1 MRSADIDGMR
11 VPAGRPNWFKNRK
24 MVAVARAFVIAGL
37 AVLCACGPR
46 TPEGREALHMQRA
59 KNYLAAKD
67 LKKAAIEFRIASQN
81 MPRDAEPVYQLG
93 MTDLALGARQQALA
107 AFQKAA
113 DLNPKHGGAQYELAL
128 AKVTSDKADVL
139 EQARQTLTD
148 YLTAHPADT
157 DAMGALA
164 LAQAKL
170 GNKAETLRLLD
181 LAATN
186 ASAVRTASIIIA
198 WYAAKGDI
206 QAAVDISRKI
216 SARMPDSP
224 DAAILRAQVSLAT
237 KDTADADAE
246 IAHALSLKRDFR
258 PALQLRLRRE
268 VMADDTKSAEE
279 TTQEL
284 AKQPEAQ
291 MWGAYARV
299 LFAEGKI
306 DAGIAEFERALK
318 EHNDAPELR
327 DQYSELLITMG
338 RRKEAKIVVE
348 GTLAKNKNDKT
359 ALLQQVSMAI
369 DDGDLETANRG
380 IQALQG
386 LKAFSPVLSY
396 QVARLA
402 GARGDK
408 VKQGDALAETL
419 KYNPRFFPARVD
431 LTRLLVES
439 GKARDGL
446 SLLEEASPAEK
457 QSPEY
462 FFYHNLALMSAGDWD
477 AARKGVDAALASKRI
492 PGFLYED
499 AVLRAR
505 SKDLTGARKSLD
517 EALKMAPAEPAT
529 LGLLGGI
536 MRQQGQEQQYVA
548 LLRDA
553 AAKNPGMV
561 TLQSGLGAELA
572 AIGDE
577 KGARAAFDAAKA
589 AGGTANA
596 EIDLALLD
604 IRDGHPDQAKQRLLE
619 LVKTHDSP
627 RAEIMLAELEMKLGS
642 PDAVIQHYL
651 KALQLQPNS
660 LAAMNNLADYLASR
674 PNKMDDAIFWAQKAR
689 ALAPHDPVIADSLG
703 WILYRAGKFDTAF
716 PLLEESAK
724 NLDRPIAHYHLAAAL
739 AKTGDNARARQEYD
753 RGVKEDPKSVARAEV
768 APLFEGG
775 H

>member
-1 MRSADIDGMR
+1 MPTADIVAPR
-11 VPAGRPNWFKNRK
+11 VAAGHPGWLRNRTL
-24 MVAVARAFVIAGL
+24 ATIARAFVIAGL

-46 TPEGREALHMQRA
+46 TPEGREALHMKRA
-59 KNYLAAKD
+59 KDYVAAKD
-67 LKKAAIEFRIASQN
+67 LKKAAIEFRVASQN
-81 MPRDAEPVYQLG
+81 MPADAEPMYQLG
-93 MTDLALGARQQALA
+93 MTYLALGSRQQALA

-113 DLNPKHGGAQYELAL
+113 DLNPKHEGAQYQLAL
-128 AKVTSDKADVL
+128 AQVTSDKPDVL
-139 EQARQTLTD
+139 EQARQTLTG
-148 YLTAHPADT
+148 YLTAHPGDT
-157 DAMGALA
+157 DAMGGLA

-170 GNKAETLRLLD
+170 GNKAETLRLLN

-198 WYAAKGDI
+198 WYAAKGDTQTAI
-206 QAAVDISRKI
+206 DISRNI
-216 SARMPDSP
+216 SARMPNSP

-246 IAHALSLKRDFR
+246 IDHALSLKRDFR

-268 VMADDTKSAEE
+268 IMTNDAKSAEE

-284 AKQPEAQ
+284 AKQPESQ

-318 EHNDAPELR
+318 EHNDSADLR
-327 DQYSELLITMG
+327 DQYSELLITAG
-338 RRKEAKIVVE
+338 RRKEAKAVVE

-359 ALLQQVSMAI
+359 AILQQVSMAI
-369 DDGDLETANRG
+369 DNGDLDTANRG
-380 IQALQG
+380 IQELQA

-408 VKQGDALAETL
+408 IKQGDSLADTL
-419 KYNPRFFPARVD
+419 KHNPRFFPARVD
-431 LTRLLVES
+431 LARLLIES
-439 GKARDGL
+439 GKPQDGL
-446 SLLEEASPAEK
+446 SILEQADPGEK
-457 QSPEY
+457 RSIEY
-462 FFYHNLALMSAGDWD
+462 VFYHNLALMSAGDWD
-477 AARKGVDAALASKRI
+477 VARKGVDAALASKRA

-499 AVLRAR
+499 ALLRAR
-505 SKDLTGARKSLD
+505 NKDLTGARKSLD
-517 EALKMAPAEPAT
+517 EALKMSPADPAT
-529 LGLLGGI
+529 LGLIGGV
-536 MRQQGQEQQYVA
+536 MRQQGQEQQFVA

-561 TLQSGLGAELA
+561 TLQSALGAELA
-572 AIGDE
+572 ATGDE

-604 IRDGHPDQAKQRLLE
+604 IRDGHQDQARQRLLD
-619 LVKTHDSP
+619 LVKTNDTA

-660 LAAMNNLADYLASR
+660 LAAMNNLADFLASR

-689 ALAPHDPVIADSLG
+689 ALAPHDAVVADSLG
-703 WILYRAGKFDTAF
+703 WILFKAGKFDTAS

-724 NLDRPIAHYHLAAAL
+724 NLDRPLAHYHFAAVL
-739 AKTGDNARARQEYD
+739 AKTGENAKARQEYD
-753 RGVKEDPKSVARAEV
+753 KAVKEDPKSPARAEV
-768 APLFEGG
+768 SSLFESGR
-775 H
+775 